1 MSIPMMKIMMP
12 VERKGY
18 EIIILHPFLLFGV
31 ILMGAGYEVLLKGPS
46 LYAFKALVGRFCPY
60 WSTFGDAADN
70 GRWNSYCNWELQEFR
85 YDSRSAEFCRGF
97 SSGLLVKQFRSDLS
111 LFDIE
116 GKEVLKNDEG
126 PFNLAMAPL
135 KVNGDK
141 KLFGTFLPLGDV
153 NSSNVEGR
161 SMLARDLQSLVIYE
175 QEGKFA
181 GVRRP
186 NSKLAIDIDGT
197 KIVIVDAIGSTGL
210 DLKLTFNLMHTIQFV
225 IVSIL

>member
-1 MSIPMMKIMMP
+1 
-12 VERKGY
+12 
-18 EIIILHPFLLFGV
+18 
-31 ILMGAGYEVLLKGPS
+31 MGAGYEVLLKGPS

-116 GKEVLKNDEG
+116 GKEVMKKTISVIAPSRYGGITIYQTVWSFSALQVLKNDEG